1 MQLKGTVLV
10 LVTMIIQIIL
20 NIIVFMAWPSI
31 GALLLID
38 TVLIIFMYIGFKSG
52 KRGWAIAA
60 IVYSILS
67 LLLAVSNGNFFN
79 ISILLLIAG
88 ILALTDENSV

>member
-20 NIIVFMAWPSI
+20 NIIVFMAWPSV

-38 TVLIIFMYIGFKSG
+38 TVLIIFAYLGFKSG
-52 KRGWAIAA
+52 KE
-60 IVYSILS
+60 
-67 LLLAVSNGNFFN
+67 
-79 ISILLLIAG
+79 AG
-88 ILALTDENSV
+88 QFLQ